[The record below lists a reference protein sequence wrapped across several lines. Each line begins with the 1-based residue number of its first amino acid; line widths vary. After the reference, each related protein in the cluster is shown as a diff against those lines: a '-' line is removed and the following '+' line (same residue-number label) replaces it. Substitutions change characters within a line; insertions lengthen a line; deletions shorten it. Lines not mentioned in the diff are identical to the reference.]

1 MHFSHDKTLLPKKVN
16 KRYVQFVH
24 GQKTGKNDSEL
35 LCGDHAECKLLC
47 GGVAAGELLCGG
59 VGEETLVSSKEHD

>member
-1 MHFSHDKTLLPKKVN
+1 LHFSCDKTLLAKKVN
-16 KRYVQFVH
+16 KRYVTLFTDRKQ
-24 GQKTGKNDSEL
+24 GKNDSEL

-59 VGEETLVSSKEHD
+59 VGEETLVPSKEHD

>member
-1 MHFSHDKTLLPKKVN
+1 MN
-16 KRYVQFVH
+16 KQNLKFVQW
-24 GQKTGKNDSEL
+24 QKTEKDDSEL

-59 VGEETLVSSKEHD
+59 VGEAVVLSNEHDGTIFGGEAAL